1 MKKTLSSFI
10 AAFIGLFLAVT
21 LVSAHV
27 VVKPSQ
33 VGIGAFQTFVTGVP
47 NEKDNPTIAVRL
59 VIPDGLKFVSP
70 NVKPGWKIDLKK
82 TADNVTEINW
92 SGGQIPAGFRDE
104 FNFSAQAP
112 ASETTLKWKA
122 YQTYQNGQVVSWDQE
137 PTSNPEDES
146 VTPYST
152 TKVVNDLAKPPTPN
166 DSSSVKGS
174 FSGNQLATILA
185 SISLLVSV
193 SAFFAVK
200 FSKK

>member
-59 VIPDGLKFVSP
+59 VIPDGLKLGSP

-82 TADNVTEINW
+82 TAVNVTEINC
-92 SGGQIPAGFRDE
+92 
-104 FNFSAQAP
+104 
-112 ASETTLKWKA
+112 
-122 YQTYQNGQVVSWDQE
+122 
-137 PTSNPEDES
+137 
-146 VTPYST
+146 
-152 TKVVNDLAKPPTPN
+152 
-166 DSSSVKGS
+166 
-174 FSGNQLATILA
+174 
-185 SISLLVSV
+185 
-193 SAFFAVK
+193 
-200 FSKK
+200 